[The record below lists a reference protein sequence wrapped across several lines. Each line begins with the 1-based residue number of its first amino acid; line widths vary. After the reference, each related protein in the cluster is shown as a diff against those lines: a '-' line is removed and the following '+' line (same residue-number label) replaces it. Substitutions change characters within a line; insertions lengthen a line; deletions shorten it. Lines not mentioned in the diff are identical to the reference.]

1 MKIRAL
7 LLVGSIVSLLV
18 ALCAQGI
25 IVQRDGPAASGTTI
39 AASGAKP
46 RPRTGSRGGKNS
58 GIVATPSVADSIRW
72 FWSDDTLACP
82 VLRNRGHGT
91 GGRLRSDRC

>member
-7 LLVGSIVSLLV
+7 LLVVSIVSLLV

-25 IVQRDGPAASGTTI
+25 IVQRGGPDASGTTI

-46 RPRTGSRGGKNS
+46 RP
-58 GIVATPSVADSIRW
+58 PHW
-72 FWSDDTLACP
+72 F
-82 VLRNRGHGT
+82 
-91 GGRLRSDRC
+91 